1 VINCCVESPAPTVYN
16 AAQKAFNG
24 TIAVLEPSKICYC
37 YEVRH
42 VAVRGHSRSII
53 RSPASRPPGV
63 RRRIN
68 AALTSKDKG
77 KWLFTDKH
85 EAVSDN
91 HVACDGLQTGCS

>member
-1 VINCCVESPAPTVYN
+1 MNQTYDKLLCRESSAYN

-37 YEVRH
+37 YPGCRAWTFPIDHPVSCLE
-42 VAVRGHSRSII
+42 AQ
-53 RSPASRPPGV
+53 GV

-68 AALTSKDKG
+68 TALTSKDKG
-77 KWLFTDKH
+77 KRLFPDKH
-85 EAVSDN
+85 EAVSDK